1 MYDAVI
7 VKKMLMQLRHIIS
20 LSPISKR
27 FYNIQHTLYYV
38 QTCAVEHF
46 EKSSFINTKINSAEI
61 TRNMKHIGTKF

>member
-1 MYDAVI
+1 MYDADI

-38 QTCAVEHF
+38 QTCTVEHF
-46 EKSSFINTKINSAEI
+46 EKKQFYKYQNQQC
-61 TRNMKHIGTKF
+61 RNNQKYETHWH